1 MCQKRLRPRRGAA
14 HDKHRLKVFWLDDS
28 DSALLR
34 LSHSFSSLSGGTAG
48 NFSPLSTWSMFSPA
62 NDHAKLGAERRNQ
75 ATEAHLM
82 TSPEPPISDRVLPL
96 ISDRVFMK
104 RTVEA
109 AIRIGL
115 IAGLI
120 LWCFIIARP
129 FLIPIVWGAII
140 AVAIFHGYERLRTA
154 LGGRRVTAAVLV
166 SFLMLVLLVLPSVL
180 LGDSLVSGARNV
192 VNSFQSGELYI
203 PPPPGSVASWPLIGE
218 PIAKAWTLASQN
230 LEEAL
235 RQASPLLKGFGAWL
249 LSAAAG
255 AGLALLQFV
264 LAILIAGAFLANS
277 GTAGRMIRA
286 VAKRLVGE
294 RGLEF
299 VVVAEKTVRSVASGI
314 LGVALIQALL
324 AGLGF
329 LVAGVPAAGLLTLVC
344 LVFGVIQL
352 GVVIV
357 LVPVVIY
364 LFSTADTVT
373 AVGFLIWAI
382 LVAPVDNILKPILLG
397 RGVDVPM
404 LIIFVGAIGGFL
416 NAGIIGLFIGA
427 VVLALGYKLFLAWL
441 AQGSTSDIARETGDR
456 APGD

>member
-1 MCQKRLRPRRGAA
+1 
-14 HDKHRLKVFWLDDS
+14 
-28 DSALLR
+28 
-34 LSHSFSSLSGGTAG
+34 
-48 NFSPLSTWSMFSPA
+48 
-62 NDHAKLGAERRNQ
+62 
-75 ATEAHLM
+75 
-82 TSPEPPISDRVLPL
+82 
-96 ISDRVFMK
+96 MK
-104 RTVEA
+104 RAVEA
-109 AIRIGL
+109 AIRIGA

-120 LWCFIIARP
+120 VWCFIIARP

-140 AVAIFHGYERLRTA
+140 AVAIFHGYEKLRAA
-154 LGGRRVTAAVLV
+154 LGGRRITAAVLITL
-166 SFLMLVLLVLPSVL
+166 LMLVLLVAPSVL

-192 VNSFQSGELYI
+192 VNSFQSGELHI
-203 PPPPGSVASWPLIGE
+203 PPPPNSVAGWPLIGE
-218 PIAKAWTLASQN
+218 PIAKAWTLASED
-230 LEEAL
+230 LEAAL
-235 RQASPLLKGFGAWL
+235 RQASPLLKGFGSWL
-249 LSAAAG
+249 LGAAAG

-264 LAILIAGAFLANS
+264 LAILIAGALLANS
-277 GTAGRMIRA
+277 EAAGRATRA
-286 VAKRLVGE
+286 VAKRLAGE

-299 VVVAEKTVRSVASGI
+299 ASVAEQTVRSVASGI

-329 LVAGVPAAGLLTLVC
+329 LVAGVPAAGLLTLIC

-357 LVPVVIY
+357 LIPVVIY
-364 LFSTADTVT
+364 LFSTADMVT

-416 NAGIIGLFIGA
+416 SAEIIGLFIGA

-441 AQGSTSDIARETGDR
+441 AQDSTPETAVDAGE
-456 APGD
+456 PEIK

>member
-1 MCQKRLRPRRGAA
+1 
-14 HDKHRLKVFWLDDS
+14 
-28 DSALLR
+28 
-34 LSHSFSSLSGGTAG
+34 
-48 NFSPLSTWSMFSPA
+48 
-62 NDHAKLGAERRNQ
+62 
-75 ATEAHLM
+75 M
-82 TSPEPPISDRVLPL
+82 TFPEPSISDG
-96 ISDRVFMK
+96 VFMK

-109 AIRIGL
+109 AIRIGV

-120 LWCFIIARP
+120 AWCFMIAQP
-129 FLIPIVWGAII
+129 FFIPIIWGAII
-140 AVAIFHGYERLRTA
+140 AVAVFHGYEMLQTG
-154 LGGRRVTAAVLV
+154 LGGRRITAAVLV
-166 SFLMLVLLVLPSVL
+166 TLLMLVLLVVPSVL
-180 LGDSLVSGARNV
+180 LGDSLVNGAHKV
-192 VNSFQSGELYI
+192 VDSFQNGELQI
-203 PPPPGSVASWPLIGE
+203 PPPPEGVASWPLIGE
-218 PIAKAWTLASQN
+218 PIAKAWTLASGN

-235 RQASPLLKGFGAWL
+235 REASPLLKGFGRWL
-249 LSAAAG
+249 LGAAGG

-264 LAILIAGAFLANS
+264 LAIFISGAFLANS
-277 GTAGRMIRA
+277 GAAGRMTRVI
-286 VAKRLVGE
+286 AKRLAGE

-299 VVVAEKTVRSVASGI
+299 ARVAEQTVRSVASGI
-314 LGVALIQALL
+314 LGVAVIQALL

-357 LVPVVIY
+357 LIPVVIY

-382 LVAPVDNILKPILLG
+382 LVAPMDNILKPILLG

-441 AQGSTSDIARETGDR
+441 VQDSTADTALEPGER
-456 APGD
+456 AT